1 MYLER
6 TLSKHILKASKFF
19 PVVLVTG
26 PRQVGKTTIF
36 EASKNEK
43 RRYITLDDPMLRT
56 MAQKDPQLFLS
67 TYKTPILIDEV
78 QYAPQLFPYI
88 KMIVDKE
95 KKSGA
100 FWLTGSQV
108 FTLMKNVTESLA
120 GRVGILELQGLSQS
134 EKLKFSKRGAFLP
147 KANFKDEIPSF
158 NVNSLYETIFK
169 GSYPAVVTSKNADW
183 QSFYRSYIATYIER
197 DVKQIMNISQE
208 GSFAKFLS
216 VAAARTGQ
224 LLNYSDMA
232 RDCDVSIST
241 VKSWISV
248 LNTSG
253 LIYLLYPYS
262 NNITKRVVKTPKLY
276 FYDTGLVCYLCRLW
290 DSVSARDGIMAG
302 ALMET
307 YVISEIIKS
316 YIHNGLSPRMYF
328 YRNKDGKEIDLI
340 LEENMTLFPV
350 EIKRTTVPST
360 SDMKNFGVLDLIR
373 GNKQV
378 GMGAIVCLIPQLL
391 PLNRNVMAIPVSY
404 I

>member
-6 TLSKHILKASKFF
+6 TLSKHISKASKFF
-19 PVVLVTG
+19 PVVLITG

-36 EASKNEK
+36 EASKSEK
-43 RRYITLDDPMLRT
+43 RTYVTLDDPMLRT

-67 TYKTPILIDEV
+67 TYKRPILIDEV

-95 KKSGA
+95 KRPGA

-134 EKLKFSKRGAFLP
+134 EKFKNPIHNAFLP
-147 KANFKDEIPSF
+147 KINFEDKNPSF
-158 NVNSLYETIFK
+158 SVNSLYDTIFR
-169 GSYPAVVTSKNADW
+169 GSYPAVIASKNADW

-197 DVKQIMNISQE
+197 DVKQIMNITQE
-208 GSFAKFLS
+208 GNFIKFLS

-232 RDCDVSIST
+232 RDCDISVST

-253 LIYLLYPYS
+253 LVYLLYPYS
-262 NNITKRVVKTPKLY
+262 NNITKRVIKTPKLY
-276 FYDTGLVCYLCRLW
+276 FYDTGLVCYLCRLM
-290 DSVSARDGIMAG
+290 DSVSARDGIMSG

-307 YVISEIIKS
+307 YTISEIIKS
-316 YIHNGLSPRMYF
+316 YIHNGMSPSMFF

-340 LEENMTLFPV
+340 LEENMTLYPI
-350 EIKRTTVPST
+350 EIKRSTAPTVN
-360 SDMKNFGVLDLIR
+360 DIKNFAILDSIK
-373 GNKQV
+373 GNKRI
-378 GMGAIVCLIPQLL
+378 GMGAVICLRSQLT
-391 PLNRNVMAIPVSY
+391 PINRNVMAIPVSY